1 MIYNYIHI
9 LSQLKKQPQTSK
21 IIALKKTQNLL
32 DYILGVKQEI
42 Q

>member
-1 MIYNYIHI
+1 MIYIHI

-21 IIALKKTQNLL
+21 IIIKKKLKIYLF
-32 DYILGVKQEI
+32 ILGVKQEI